1 MQNWGPID
9 RLIKA
14 DIVKCFD
21 NIDHKILISV
31 LQDSLGEENE
41 FLCHQL
47 LNFVKT
53 PILDKKGNDYSNQTK
68 GIPQGSPLSP
78 VLMNLFLHQLDIKMD
93 SFIQQA
99 EGEIGYVRYA
109 DDMLIAIKSGKNSE
123 ALYHR
128 FRKFF
133 QEALQKIKLEETS
146 VERIRERPKKRL
158 VLGLVVSRKKREP

>member
-1 MQNWGPID
+1 
-9 RLIKA
+9 
-14 DIVKCFD
+14 
-21 NIDHKILISV
+21 
-31 LQDSLGEENE
+31 
-41 FLCHQL
+41 
-47 LNFVKT
+47 
-53 PILDKKGNDYSNQTK
+53 
-68 GIPQGSPLSP
+68 
-78 VLMNLFLHQLDIKMD
+78 MD

-99 EGEIGYVRYA
+99 EGEIGYVRYV

-158 VLGLVVSRKKREP
+158 VFLGLVVSRKKREP